1 MECSGHSLSKE
12 FEGDWIGGGRKCQI
26 SKFWVKMAKFPG
38 LRPIGG
44 NVENVIIGRSTLW
57 DPSDYGHL
65 ENIIFI
71 TSSYVTINEKWS
83 FCSASVSE
91 CQQYDIKT
99 VHCFWDT
106 NVYSKL
112 IILHCTIS
120 EKAVVNKLSS
130 RFIFS
135 MGNTGLGGPE

>member
-1 MECSGHSLSKE
+1 
-12 FEGDWIGGGRKCQI
+12 
-26 SKFWVKMAKFPG
+26 MAKFPG

-71 TSSYVTINEKWS
+71 KSSYITINERWG
-83 FCSASVSE
+83 FCRIMTSASVSE

-99 VHCFWDT
+99 VNCYWDT
-106 NVYSKL
+106 DVYSKP
-112 IILHCTIS
+112 IILHCTTS
-120 EKAVVNKLSS
+120 EKSGCKKIIIL
-130 RFIFS
+130 IH
-135 MGNTGLGGPE
+135 L

>member
-1 MECSGHSLSKE
+1 
-12 FEGDWIGGGRKCQI
+12 
-26 SKFWVKMAKFPG
+26 MAKFPG

-71 TSSYVTINEKWS
+71 KSSYITINQRWG
-83 FCSASVSE
+83 FCRIITSASVEE

-106 NVYSKL
+106 NLNWKL
-112 IILHCTIS
+112 IIQHCTTS
-120 EKAVVNKLSS
+120 EKVIVKNCHLDSSLAWEILSWVAPNDDYYDDNS
-130 RFIFS
+130 DHDHDHADH
-135 MGNTGLGGPE
+135 LA